1 MIFEENWQEMLYN
14 YYMKQNKPLYEHG
27 YHDKEH
33 HLNNLQVFYN
43 GKRQKYTENFNK
55 LLEENNLDR
64 KIFDKE
70 QEIVDGYKA
79 NWEKSDTPELK
90 ELKRKIEIFE
100 GIVADQ
106 IDGGNW
112 MGEGV
117 EAVPTHEIDDI
128 LRGVDNVLE
137 FSPLDEE
144 GQEKDDVPKEYLG
157 LGFDLL
163 VHKDEARLNKKMERF
178 TQEDILKGKLGKVK
192 YFDGSE
198 ISGRLDVF
206 RAVIASNGKTM
217 EDLINLRIKKD
228 WEALSNHPFQ
238 ADMFFQL
245 SLQIQAAIQ
254 YAVKVNNHNYID
266 KLRGVAEKINT
277 IYEKRAEFLESQAE
291 RVSKTGDYRTMAY
304 FLRKNL
310 DIDI

>member
-1 MIFEENWQEMLYN
+1 MDE
-14 YYMKQNKPLYEHG
+14 NKPLYEYG
-27 YHDKEH
+27 FHDKEH
-33 HLNNLQVFYN
+33 HLQKLQDFYN
-43 GKRQKYTENFNK
+43 NKRQKYTESFNQV
-55 LLEENNLDR
+55 LEENNLDR

-79 NWEKSDTPELK
+79 EWEKKDTQEEK

-117 EAVPTHEIDDI
+117 EAIPTHEIDDI

-137 FSPLDEE
+137 FSSLDED
-144 GQEKDDVPKEYLG
+144 GQEKDDSPKEYLG

-163 VHKDEARLNKKMERF
+163 VHKDNARLNKKMNRF
-178 TQEDILKGKLGKVK
+178 TQEDILKGKLGEVK

-206 RAVIASNGKTM
+206 RAVIASEGKTM
-217 EDLINLRIKKD
+217 EDLISLRIKKD
-228 WEALSNHPFQ
+228 WETLANHPFQ

-245 SLQIQAAIQ
+245 SLQIQAAVQ
-254 YAVKVNNHNYID
+254 YAIKMKNHAYIQRL
-266 KLRGVAEKINT
+266 KGVVEKINMV
-277 IYEKRAEFLESQAE
+277 YEKRSEFLESQAE
-291 RVSKTGDYRTMAY
+291 RVAETGDYKQMAY
-304 FLRKNL
+304 FLRENL
-310 DIDI
+310 GIDI

>member
-1 MIFEENWQEMLYN
+1 MNE
-14 YYMKQNKPLYEHG
+14 NKPLYESGFHSREQ
-27 YHDKEH
+27 HIQK
-33 HLNNLQVFYN
+33 LQDFYN
-43 GKRQKYTENFNK
+43 KKRQKYTENFNNSLDQNNVDK
-55 LLEENNLDR
+55 RIFEN
-64 KIFDKE
+64 E
-70 QEIVDGYKA
+70 QEIVNGYKKE
-79 NWEKSDTPELK
+79 WEKKDTPELK

-117 EAVPTHEIDDI
+117 EAIPTHEIDDI

-137 FSPLDEE
+137 FSSLDEE
-144 GQEKDDVPKEYLG
+144 GKEKDDEPKQYLG

-163 VHKDEARLNKKMERF
+163 VHKDDARLYKKMERF
-178 TQEDILKGKLGKVK
+178 TAEDILKSKLGEIK

-206 RAVIASNGKTM
+206 RAVIASDGKTM

-228 WEALSNHPFQ
+228 WESLANHPFQ

-245 SLQIQAAIQ
+245 ILQIQAAIQ
-254 YAVKVNNHNYID
+254 YAVKIENYNYIN
-266 KLRGVAEKINT
+266 KLRSVAEKINM
-277 IYEKRAEFLESQAE
+277 IYEKRAGFLESQAE
-291 RVSKTGDYRTMAY
+291 RVSKTGDYKTMTY
-304 FLRKNL
+304 FLRKKL
-310 DIDI
+310 GIDI

>member
-1 MIFEENWQEMLYN
+1 MDE
-14 YYMKQNKPLYEHG
+14 NKPLYEYG
-27 YHDKEH
+27 FHDKEH
-33 HLNNLQVFYN
+33 YLQKLQDFYN
-43 GKRQKYTENFNK
+43 NKRQKYTESFNQV
-55 LLEENNLDR
+55 LEENNLDR

-79 NWEKSDTPELK
+79 EWEKKDTQEEK

-117 EAVPTHEIDDI
+117 EAIPTHEIDDI

-137 FSPLDEE
+137 FSSLDED
-144 GQEKDDVPKEYLG
+144 GQEKDDSPKEYLG

-163 VHKDEARLNKKMERF
+163 VHKDDARLNKKMNRF
-178 TQEDILKGKLGKVK
+178 TQEDILKGKLGEVK

-206 RAVIASNGKTM
+206 RAVIASDGKTM
-217 EDLINLRIKKD
+217 EDLIDLRIKKD
-228 WEALSNHPFQ
+228 WETLANHPFQ

-245 SLQIQAAIQ
+245 SLQIQAAVQ
-254 YAVKVNNHNYID
+254 YAIKMKNHAYIQRL
-266 KLRGVAEKINT
+266 KGVVEKINMV
-277 IYEKRAEFLESQAE
+277 YEKRSEFLESQAE
-291 RVSKTGDYRTMAY
+291 RVAETGDYKQMAY
-304 FLRKNL
+304 FLRENL
-310 DIDI
+310 GIDI

>member
-1 MIFEENWQEMLYN
+1 MNQS
-14 YYMKQNKPLYEHG
+14 KSLYESGFHSRE
-27 YHDKEH
+27 EH
-33 HLNNLQVFYN
+33 IEKLQGFYN
-43 GKRQKYTENFNK
+43 KKRQKYTETFNNS
-55 LLEENNLDR
+55 LDENNVDR
-64 KIFDKE
+64 RIFNNE
-70 QEIVDGYKA
+70 QEIVNGYKKE
-79 NWEKSDTPELK
+79 WEQKNTPELN
-90 ELKRKIEIFE
+90 ELKKKIEVFE

-128 LRGVDNVLE
+128 LRGVDNILE
-137 FSPLDEE
+137 FSSLDEE
-144 GQEKDDVPKEYLG
+144 GQEKDDEPKQYLG

-163 VHKDEARLNKKMERF
+163 VHKDDARLNKKLQRF
-178 TQEDILKGKLGKVK
+178 VEEDILKSKLGEIK

-198 ISGRLDVF
+198 ISGRMDVF
-206 RAVIASNGKTM
+206 RAVIASDGRTM
-217 EDLINLRIKKD
+217 EDLISLRIKKD
-228 WEALSNHPFQ
+228 WEALANHPFQ

-254 YAVKVNNHNYID
+254 YALKIGNHDYIN
-266 KLRGVAEKINT
+266 KLRGAAEKINT

-291 RVSKTGDYRTMAY
+291 RVSKTGDYKTMTY

-310 DIDI
+310 GIDM